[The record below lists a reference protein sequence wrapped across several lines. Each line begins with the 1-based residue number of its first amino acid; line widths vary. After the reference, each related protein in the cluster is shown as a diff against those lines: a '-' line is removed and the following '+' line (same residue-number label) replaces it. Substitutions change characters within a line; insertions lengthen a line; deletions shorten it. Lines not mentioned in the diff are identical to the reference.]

1 MIHVNNLKKSYGMHQ
16 AVGGISFQVSK
27 GDLFAFLGPNGAGK
41 STTINIIA
49 TLSKHDSGSVLID
62 GFEVGVDDA
71 HIREQLGVVF
81 QDSLLDPLL
90 SVKENLEVRA
100 SFYDVDIQEAVL
112 RVSEQVDILS
122 FLNRPYGKLSGG
134 QRRRVDIARA
144 LLHDP
149 KILILD
155 EPTTGL
161 DPQTRQRVW
170 ELIETL
176 REYHNMTVFLT
187 THYMEEANKADYVVI
202 IDDGVAVASGTP
214 FELKRQYSYDSLLL
228 YPNDITEC
236 LKHLPESAFFE
247 NRSIIKV
254 KLEDT
259 LSAIEILNDVKKYI
273 DGFEVIQGTLDEAF
287 IEITG
292 KELRG

>member
-1 MIHVNNLKKSYGMHQ
+1 MINVHKLKKSYGDHQ
-16 AVGGISFQVSK
+16 AVRGISFQVSK

-49 TLSKHDSGSVLID
+49 TLLKHDSGNVTID
-62 GFEVGVDDA
+62 GYEVGYEDQ
-71 HIREQLGVVF
+71 HIRQQLGVVF
-81 QDSLLDPLL
+81 QESLLDPLL

-134 QRRRVDIARA
+134 QKRRVDIARA

-176 REYHNMTVFLT
+176 MEKHDMTVFLT

-202 IDDGVAVASGTP
+202 IDEGIAVASGTP
-214 FELKRQYSYDSLLL
+214 FELKRQYSYDSLIL
-228 YPNDITEC
+228 YPNDLTEC
-236 LKHLPESAFFE
+236 LKHISEPTFLE
-247 NRSIIKV
+247 NGSTIKV
-254 KLEDT
+254 KLRNT
-259 LSAIEILNDVKKYI
+259 LSALELLNNVKDYI

-292 KELRG
+292 KEIRG